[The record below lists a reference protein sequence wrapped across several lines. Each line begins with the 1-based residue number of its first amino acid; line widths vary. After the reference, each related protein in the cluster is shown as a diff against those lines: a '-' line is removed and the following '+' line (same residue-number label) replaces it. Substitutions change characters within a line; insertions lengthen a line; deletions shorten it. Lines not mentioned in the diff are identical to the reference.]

1 MALFQAAEHL
11 LHHRLRVRVA
21 GSFFDARPVFVM
33 NGLPVETSGLGL
45 PVFVAHRGPDFFERI
60 EIKLP
65 VELAGRLSE
74 ARQGSREQ
82 QKQTR
87 HFASETDW
95 GKRTGSD
102 RSRSFWAM
110 VIALA
115 PSRFART
122 TTPV

>member
-1 MALFQAAEHL
+1 
-11 LHHRLRVRVA
+11 
-21 GSFFDARPVFVM
+21 GSFFDARTVFVM
-33 NGLPVETSGLGL
+33 DGLPVEPSGLGL
-45 PVFVAHRGPDFFERI
+45 PVLVAHRGPDFLEGFDVEPKI
-60 EIKLP
+60 
-65 VELAGRLSE
+65 ELAGRLSE
-74 ARQGSREQ
+74 AGPRSREQ

-87 HFASETDW
+87 HFTSATDW

-110 VIALA
+110 VIALV